1 MAATWHTVL
10 QSDTL
15 RGLAVR
21 YYGDHKRW
29 VEIAKANG
37 IVNEYDDLSAYNTLL
52 IPDLTDDALGDPG
65 DPFYVDVA
73 VGADGGLALDARG
86 EVRPVGGP
94 ENLMAGL
101 LRALTTDLGDLLPH
115 PGYGIALSRYIG
127 FAGTPLFHRFLAL
140 EVRRVILRDPR
151 VADVKNIR
159 VRQKPGTRHIEI
171 AAEVL
176 PIGGGAFIRL
186 LFDREAA

>member
-1 MAATWHTVL
+1 MAASWHTVL

-37 IVNEYDDLSAYNTLL
+37 IVNEYDDLSRFDTLL
-52 IPDLTDDALGDPG
+52 IPDLAGGALNDAA
-65 DPFYVDVA
+65 DPFYVDVK
-73 VGADGGLALDARG
+73 VDRGGLVLDSRG
-86 EVRPVGGP
+86 DVRPVAGA
-94 ENLMAGL
+94 ENLMASL
-101 LRALTTDLGDLLPH
+101 LRALTTDQGDLLPH
-115 PGYGIALSRYIG
+115 PGYGMALSRYIG

-151 VADVKNIR
+151 VEKVQNVR
-159 VRQKPGTRHIEI
+159 VRQKAGTRHIEI

-176 PIGGGAFIRL
+176 PLGGDAYIRL
-186 LFDREAA
+186 LFEREAS

>member
-1 MAATWHTVL
+1 MAASWHTVL

-37 IVNEYDDLSAYNTLL
+37 IVNGYDDLSRFDTLL
-52 IPDLTDDALGDPG
+52 IPDLAGGSLADPG
-65 DPFYVDVA
+65 DPFFVDLA
-73 VGADGGLALDARG
+73 VDRERGLVLDARG
-86 EVRPVGGP
+86 DTTPVRGA
-94 ENLMAGL
+94 ENLMASL
-101 LRALTTDLGDLLPH
+101 LRALITDQGDLLPH

-151 VADVKNIR
+151 VEKVKNVR
-159 VRQKPGTRHIEI
+159 VRQKAGTRHIEI

-176 PIGGGAFIRL
+176 PLGGDAYIRL
-186 LFDREAA
+186 LFEREAS